1 MNNQNQSD
9 LSNMVKNTPFETLAE
24 KIKTENRIRDYHI
37 RALEKIMTAYSYVI
51 CVLES
56 NCRTLTK
63 EEVNAVFK
71 FIHEIVYPKN
81 KKTEDATK
89 NDYCFYRVD
98 YYIDSFVWAY
108 CSFFKE
114 SNEASRRFGSDKTI
128 GKSPYWKEWRD
139 QRPESKKP
147 LTSYHLQE
155 DLWDSETQSIRYG
168 RLPDFVKNYPWAFPP
183 NVVELHRELVE
194 MKTKATA

>member
-1 MNNQNQSD
+1 MSQENLD
-9 LSNMVKNTPFETLAE
+9 LVGSTSFEALAD
-24 KIKTENRIRDYHI
+24 KIKAENKIRDYHI
-37 RALEKIMTAYSYVI
+37 GVLKKIMTAYSYVI